1 MSYEDGSG
9 VINEQFVIEEEIGKG
24 SFAVVY
30 KGHLIVTDACVTNKT
45 FGSNKN
51 YQNNNSNNNNN
62 IDNNDVNNNNNTVAI
77 KIVPKSKL
85 NNNQKLLENLEI
97 EISILKK
104 IKHNHI
110 VSLIDC
116 QRTSNNFY
124 LIMEYCSI
132 GDLTI
137 LIKRNIHNNNN
148 NKTSY
153 DKTNITKDRD
163 ILLSKIFQH
172 YPSPNPKYNGL
183 NIALILNYLQQLS
196 SALQFLRSKNL
207 VHRDIKPQN
216 LLLTNPFINYNNS
229 KEFHRLGYVG
239 IYNLPVLKIADFG
252 FARFLPN
259 HSLAET
265 LCGSPL
271 YMAPEILNYE
281 KYNAKADLWSLGI
294 VLFEMGSGHPPFKA
308 SNHLELYKRIKK
320 LALDNSNSNSSN
332 SIIVSGNRG
341 RSKMVQF
348 PDYFS
353 TNYISNVQLD
363 NDLKNLICRLLTF
376 DPKERI
382 TFEEFFSNRLLN
394 MDLSQYETVDFDL
407 NPLENNVTKGSSQ
420 KNSFNRPSNVESSLS
435 DVTNLQNNLTAKADG
450 NNNNNNNLDNDLMFE
465 KDYVVVEKNTIE
477 VNKLADELAQLNTR
491 NGNHNLLTLTNIK
504 NNNGNNLNQIKS
516 RRSSFNERLGSINV
530 LNPSNALSKA
540 LGIASTR
547 IFGNKQCIHKH
558 PPLNRQNVDVPIFNE
573 ELFKNIEDNILLNVR
588 DENSNNNNNKSG
600 YGTGSSTEIE
610 AYSHNVIIN
619 KLEKLSAKAFV
630 VYTYAEVKFEQLL
643 PLSLNGSSKRF
654 NTGSVLLSS
663 EDDELYRQY
672 QNEHSNNSNN
682 NTRERS
688 YTRLMDNIAIT
699 PESRVVCKEAITLYV
714 KVLELLSKSME
725 ITSKWWYE
733 SNEGFCSLKL
743 NLLVQWIRD
752 KFNECL
758 EKAELLR
765 TRLCE
770 SLNKENLSIDD
781 IETVYVEKLLYDR
794 ALEISKNATNM
805 ELNGINLNCC
815 QLSYAASVWM
825 LQTILDNNI
834 NNDILDDQNKI
845 IIQKYIDGIL
855 NRLKLLRNKANN
867 QT

>member
-1 MSYEDGSG
+1 MSYEESSG

-30 KGHLIVTDACVTNKT
+30 KGHLLIADDTTSKNLTK
-45 FGSNKN
+45 NKN
-51 YQNNNSNNNNN
+51 S
-62 IDNNDVNNNNNTVAI
+62 DNNAVDNNNNNTVAI

-137 LIKRNIHNNNN
+137 LIKRNNNNSN
-148 NKTSY
+148 NNSNKSDY
-153 DKTNITKDRD
+153 GKYSITKDRD
-163 ILLSKIFQH
+163 IFLSKIFQY

-196 SALQFLRSKNL
+196 SALKFLRSKNL

-216 LLLTNPFINYNNS
+216 LLLTKPFINYKGS
-229 KEFHRLGYVG
+229 QEFHRMGYIG
-239 IYNLPVLKIADFG
+239 IYNLPILKIADFG

-308 SNHLELYKRIKK
+308 SNHLELYKKIKK
-320 LALDNSNSNSSN
+320 LALDNNNN
-332 SIIVSGNRG
+332 NNNNHGNADKN
-341 RSKMVQF
+341 KMVQF

-353 TNYISNVQLD
+353 SNYISDIQLN

-376 DPKERI
+376 NPRERI
-382 TFEEFFSNRLLN
+382 TFDEFFNNRLLS
-394 MDLSQYETVDFDL
+394 MDLSCYETADFNL
-407 NPLENNVTKGSSQ
+407 NSYENTLIKDSIQ
-420 KNSFNRPSNVESSLS
+420 RKSFNQFSKIKSNLSNDSSIVKSQNNITRKAPSNK
-435 DVTNLQNNLTAKADG
+435 NNIEV
-450 NNNNNNNLDNDLMFE
+450 DNDLMFE

-477 VNKLADELAQLNTR
+477 VNKLADELAELD
-491 NGNHNLLTLTNIK
+491 IK
-504 NNNGNNLNQIKS
+504 NGDHNRITPRDIKDNNNNNNNNNKVRS
-516 RRSSFNERLGSINV
+516 RRSSFNERLGSINI

-547 IFGNKQCIHKH
+547 IFGNKQCFHKR
-558 PPLNRQNVDVPIFNE
+558 PPLNPPNVDVSIFNE
-573 ELFKNIEDNILLNVR
+573 ELFKNIEDNILLNVK
-588 DENSNNNNNKSG
+588 DENNNNGNNNG
-600 YGTGSSTEIE
+600 HNEIE
-610 AYSHNVIIN
+610 NYSHNVIVN

-630 VYTYAEVKFEQLL
+630 VYTYAEVKFEQLI
-643 PLSLNGSSKRF
+643 PLYLNSSSKRF
-654 NTGSVLLSS
+654 NTGNILMNS
-663 EDDELYRQY
+663 EDNELHQEY
-672 QNEHSNNSNN
+672 QNEYSNN
-682 NTRERS
+682 NNNHAYERNYS
-688 YTRLMDNIAIT
+688 HLMDNIILT
-699 PESRVVCKEAITLYV
+699 SESRILCKEAITLYV

-733 SNEGFCSLKL
+733 SNESFCSLKL

-765 TRLCE
+765 TKLCE
-770 SLNKENLSIDD
+770 SLSKENLTIDD
-781 IETVYVEKLLYDR
+781 IEDVYVEKLLYDR
-794 ALEISKNATNM
+794 ALEISKNATTM
-805 ELNGINLNCC
+805 ELNGKILNCC
-815 QLSYAASVWM
+815 QLSYATSLWM
-825 LQTILDNNI
+825 LQTILEDSI
-834 NNDILDDQNKI
+834 NDDILDDQNRM
-845 IIQKYIDGIL
+845 IIQKYIDSIT
-855 NRLKLLRNKANN
+855 NRLRLLRSKTNS
-867 QT
+867 QS